1 MGSPKT
7 ENHNTLYEIEEVL
20 KEISALLEETRIEH
34 KGLFPIVYVGF
45 DRKEII
51 ANIRPDPRNG
61 EQSDV
66 YLDEKSSRNRFKIAQ
81 ANSWPDEY

>member
-1 MGSPKT
+1 M
-7 ENHNTLYEIEEVL
+7 
-20 KEISALLEETRIEH
+20 
-34 KGLFPIVYVGF
+34 GF
-45 DRKEII
+45 DSKEII